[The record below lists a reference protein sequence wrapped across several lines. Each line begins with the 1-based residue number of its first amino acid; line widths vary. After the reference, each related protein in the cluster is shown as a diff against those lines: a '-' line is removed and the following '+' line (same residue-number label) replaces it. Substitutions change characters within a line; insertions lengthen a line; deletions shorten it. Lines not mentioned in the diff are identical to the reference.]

1 MEKQRCINIDW
12 LEVYCKE
19 DFDRFPVDADYYRN
33 HGYMV
38 SERDYG
44 TRQYEQMF
52 TILDKDDRPFI
63 EVRRKPVS
71 GNQGAKN
78 KGIFDPQSCH
88 LRLANRWCYADNA
101 VSIFSEFLMQ
111 HDYIVVR
118 LYRLDLCMDFEK
130 FDQGDNPID
139 VVKRYLK
146 GSYVKI
152 NQANVTAHGHDAWQ
166 IRDWNSLS
174 WGAPKSMV
182 TTKLYNKTKE
192 LSEAKDK
199 PYIRYAWF
207 VAGLVD
213 DYQSLVKV
221 RPDGTSYQPTIW
233 RVEFSIRSVAK
244 GWCLVEDNNGA
255 KYKTIRMEHS
265 LATYATKAD
274 QLKAFMNLS
283 HHYFHFKIY
292 EEGVRKDKLEDK
304 VLFEFANNEVYH
316 LDRLLTDKPKDT
328 TAEALAKRLR
338 AYRIQSPDANVR
350 AACDVL
356 LNSLKELRIKHSL
369 PNFYDQTE
377 AKLLQFLIERR
388 LNNPDETFTDSVHL
402 VEALLATEG
411 EVF

>member
-1 MEKQRCINIDW
+1 MGKQRCVNIDW

-111 HDYIVVR
+111 HGYIVVR
-118 LYRLDLCMDFEK
+118 LYRLDLCLDFET
-130 FDQGDNPID
+130 FDQGDDPVD

-146 GSYVKI
+146 GRYVKI
-152 NQANVTAHGHDAWQ
+152 NQSNVTAHGHDAWQ

-182 TTKLYNKTKE
+182 STKLYNKTKE

-255 KYKTIRMEHS
+255 KCRTKRMEHS

-274 QLKAFMNLS
+274 QLKAFMNLA

-292 EEGVRKDKLEDK
+292 QEGVRKDKLDDK
-304 VLFEFANNEVYH
+304 VLFEFANNEVYK
-316 LDRLLTDKPKDT
+316 LDRLLNDKPKDT
-328 TAEALAKRLR
+328 TAEALAKQLR
-338 AYRIQSPDANVR
+338 MYRMQSPDPDVR
-350 AACDVL
+350 AACDVIL
-356 LNSLKELRIKHSL
+356 ASLKQLNIKHSL
-369 PNFYDQTE
+369 PNFYDNNE
-377 AKLLQFLIERR
+377 AKLLQFLIDRR

-402 VEALLATEG
+402 VESLLALG
-411 EVF
+411 EIY